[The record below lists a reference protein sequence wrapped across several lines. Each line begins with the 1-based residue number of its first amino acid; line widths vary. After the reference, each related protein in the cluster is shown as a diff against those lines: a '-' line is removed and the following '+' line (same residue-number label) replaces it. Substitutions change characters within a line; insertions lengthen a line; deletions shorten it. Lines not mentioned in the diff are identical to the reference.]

1 MTNFYSPSPSLLGN
15 LVVPV
20 KRKAYFAFHFDDIM
34 RVNNVRNAWKI
45 THPDSPSFSPLQQ
58 SPLTAALLFRRKTSA
73 SALRER
79 KQAVWSCCA

>member
-45 THPDSPSFSPLQQ
+45 THPDGLNRAGFAGGSNS
-58 SPLTAALLFRRKTSA
+58 
-73 SALRER
+73 
-79 KQAVWSCCA
+79 